1 MENKRILITGA
12 AGFIGF
18 SLCRR
23 MLSQNNDILAIDNFS
38 DYYDPSLKEL
48 RFKKLVE
55 ESEKSLSNKT
65 FTFEKIDLLDK
76 ENLNKVLYE
85 FKPHIICHLAAQAGV
100 RYSLENPQYYIDN
113 NITATLNLLE
123 IGKEIGVE
131 DFILA
136 STSSVYGL
144 NSDVPF
150 SETSN
155 IDTTIS
161 PYASSKRCCE
171 LLCHTYHH
179 IYGIRF
185 RILRFFTVY
194 GPWGRPDMALFKFTK
209 AILNGDSIDVYN
221 NGNMQRDF
229 TFIDDIVTG
238 FISAIKSEY
247 EYEIFNLGFGQTV
260 NLKSFIS
267 ELENCL
273 GIVAEKNYLP
283 MQQGDV
289 PHTWSDISKARQ
301 LLNYNPKY
309 DTSYG
314 IKSFVRWYKE
324 YYSISGVN

>member
-38 DYYDPSLKEL
+38 DYYDPNLKES

-55 ESEKSLSNKT
+55 ESEKRSSNKT
-65 FTFEKIDLLDK
+65 FTFEKMDLLDK
-76 ENLNKVLYE
+76 KNLNKVLYE

-123 IGKEIGVE
+123 VGKELDVE
-131 DFILA
+131 DFIMA

-150 SETSN
+150 SESSN

-194 GPWGRPDMALFKFTK
+194 GPWGRPDMALFKFT
-209 AILNGDSIDVYN
+209 DSLLKGKPIDIFN
-221 NGNMQRDF
+221 HGKMERDF
-229 TFIDDIVTG
+229 TFIEDIVSG
-238 FISAIKSEY
+238 FISAIENKY
-247 EYEIFNLGFGQTV
+247 DFEIFNLGFGSTV
-260 NLKSFIS
+260 KLDTFIS
-267 ELENCL
+267 ELEQCL
-273 GIVAEKNYLP
+273 KIKAEKNYLP
-283 MQQGDV
+283 IQDGDV
-289 PHTWSDISKARQ
+289 PFTWSNISKAREM
-301 LLNYNPKY
+301 LDYNPKY
-309 DTSYG
+309 DISYG
-314 IKSFVRWYKE
+314 IPEFVKWYKS
-324 YYSISGVN
+324 YNKI